1 MKKKSVILTVTIVGI
16 VTILSALFA
25 GRVDNNVNIT
35 AAEGIVISAI
45 NSEINVSEADLPN
58 TRAAAYLANIAAY
71 DSAGRVLSFEGGNW
85 SGYTFEKGDFTI
97 SFKEKDEIVA
107 VTATRNGYTH
117 SCEFIAKVHKLRN
130 EENENVEVEGPA
142 FSPSFNDEGDRINDG
157 FVEVHEQDL
166 DENCQVIGNVQKD
179 NLHIEDEVPNV
190 KPSKG
195 SSEVKEKKD
204 FNEEQK
210 NKAEKVTNSSLKD
223 KNSGKET
230 NKKENVA
237 GGADLGNVVDIPE
250 KEVSAD
256 KAQYAQ
262 ISVAFADG
270 SDTLNVISIGEGG
283 EGTLSL
289 YCTKSSKGVF
299 HCINFTGEA
308 VELEY
313 SVEGGIYTFS
323 GIAGTYR

>member
-1 MKKKSVILTVTIVGI
+1 MKKKSVISVTIVGI
-16 VTILSALFA
+16 VIVLSALFA
-25 GRVDNNVNIT
+25 GRADNNVNIT

-97 SFKEKDEIVA
+97 FFEEKGEIVT
-107 VTATRNGYTH
+107 VTATRNGYVH
-117 SCEFIAKVHKLRN
+117 SCEFVAKVHKLRN

-166 DENCQVIGNVQKD
+166 DENCQVIGNVQED
-179 NLHIEDEVPNV
+179 NIHTEDEVPNV

-195 SSEVKEKKD
+195 GSEIEVKKD
-204 FNEEQK
+204 FNDEQK
-210 NKAEKVTNSSLKD
+210 NKAEKVTNSALKD
-223 KNSGKET
+223 KNSDKKT
-230 NKKENVA
+230 SKKENAA
-237 GGADLGNVVDIPE
+237 GGADLGNVVDISE
-250 KEVSAD
+250 KEASAD

-270 SDTLNVISIGEGG
+270 SDTLNVVSIGEGG

-299 HCINFTGEA
+299 YCIDFTGEA
-308 VELEY
+308 VELGY

>member
-1 MKKKSVILTVTIVGI
+1 MHI
-16 VTILSALFA
+16 
-25 GRVDNNVNIT
+25 
-35 AAEGIVISAI
+35 
-45 NSEINVSEADLPN
+45 
-58 TRAAAYLANIAAY
+58 
-71 DSAGRVLSFEGGNW
+71 
-85 SGYTFEKGDFTI
+85 
-97 SFKEKDEIVA
+97 
-107 VTATRNGYTH
+107 
-117 SCEFIAKVHKLRN
+117 LRN
-130 EENENVEVEGPA
+130 VENQNVEVEGPT
-142 FSPSFNDEGDRINDG
+142 FSPSFNDKGDRINDG

-179 NLHIEDEVPNV
+179 NIHIEDEAPDV
-190 KPSKG
+190 KPSKA
-195 SSEVKEKKD
+195 SKVEKKKD
-204 FNEEQK
+204 YKKEQK
-210 NKAEKVTNSSLKD
+210 NNKNRATEKVLKD
-223 KNSGKET
+223 KNSGKKT
-230 NKKENVA
+230 SRKENAA

-250 KEVSAD
+250 KEASAD

-313 SVEGGIYTFS
+313 SVEGGIYAFS